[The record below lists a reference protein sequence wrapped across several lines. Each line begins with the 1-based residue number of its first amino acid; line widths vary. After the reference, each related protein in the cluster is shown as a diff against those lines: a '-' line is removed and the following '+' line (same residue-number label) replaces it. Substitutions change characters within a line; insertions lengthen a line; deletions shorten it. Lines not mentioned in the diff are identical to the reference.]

1 MAEPSPQ
8 AASSPTPSDNDAPDM
23 VMTEEQ
29 KRLEALK
36 PASRPS
42 WKTTA
47 YLYRRP
53 PDLATQSGMPFE
65 QERQWQ
71 IKLIGKRLLWRG
83 TREEALKDIKYWQG
97 QAQAELEEAQRS
109 GSEEEVERARRLLE
123 EQLEAERRAPFE
135 PPEWDIDFADMPEN
149 WCVSGTVA
157 DDVDRNRLTVIFDNA
172 EQARYGRSIITHVYA
187 G

>member
-8 AASSPTPSDNDAPDM
+8 AAPTPTPNANDDPDT
-23 VMTEEQ
+23 VMTDEQ

-47 YLYRRP
+47 HLYPRP
-53 PDLATQSGMPFE
+53 PDSATRSGMSFE
-65 QERQWQ
+65 EERQWQ

-83 TREEALKDIKYWQG
+83 TRAEALADIKYWQG
-97 QAQAELEEAQRS
+97 QAQAELDEARRS

-123 EQLEAERRAPFE
+123 EQVEAERRAPDE
-135 PPEWDIDFADMPEN
+135 PPEWDVDIADMPEN
-149 WCVSGTVA
+149 WCVSGTA
-157 DDVDRNRLTVIFDNA
+157 TDDVDRNRITVLLDDGE
-172 EQARYGRSIITHVYA
+172 EQRYGRSIITHVYA